1 MLTRAMVSGRG
12 HPRFRTSLRWWI
24 AERTVLGLF
33 CLAFGSLV
41 ALSAA
46 IAVGLTL
53 TLDSPR
59 GLGARMGDVHA
70 LTNLTLH
77 SLRACVGTDNI
88 DPQEGNS
95 AQETLSTLASAVG
108 AIVPATLVGV
118 VFIKMFSVR
127 PFVWRNRVSVSYAHQ
142 ADARNFAEQHVGS
155 DHRIL
160 AVRFYNRME
169 NLAVIDLSARVY
181 LWYLRPSPHDGTPVF
196 YKQQL
201 HVLDQ
206 HGQLAQERTWF
217 IMDRGAP
224 LTVWIP
230 VEAAVPDV
238 PIREIQGTR
247 LDGAHSVRMLVR
259 LTAKAAGLGTEVF
272 GERWFDLDGNDF
284 ELGRFAPVKPDVDA
298 DIRDWEGWPAFDSL
312 LGVGER
318 AGNLPQPV
326 EAVASDRTGRP
337 VTLRKPP
344 RPARARGRFTEGQAL
359 RPPRPRA
366 PGAEL

>member
-1 MLTRAMVSGRG
+1 MLTRAMLSGRG
-12 HPRFRTSLRWWI
+12 HPRFRTSLRWWV
-24 AERTVLGLF
+24 AERSVLGLF
-33 CLAFGSLV
+33 LLAFGSLV

-46 IAVGLTL
+46 IAAGLSLTL
-53 TLDSPR
+53 ESPR
-59 GLGARMGDVHA
+59 PLDARMTDVHQ

-77 SLRACVGTDNI
+77 ALRACVGTDNL
-88 DPQEGNS
+88 DPQDGNS
-95 AQETLSTLASAVG
+95 AQEALSTLASVIG

-127 PFVWRNRVSVSYAHQ
+127 PFVWRDRVSVSYAHQ
-142 ADARNFAEQHVGS
+142 ADARDFAGQHVGS

-196 YKQQL
+196 CKQQL

-206 HGQLAQERTWF
+206 HGRPAQERTWF
-217 IMDRGAP
+217 IMDRGSP

-230 VEAAVPDV
+230 VEAAVPEL
-238 PIREIQGTR
+238 PIGEIQGTL

-272 GERWFDLDGNDF
+272 GERWFDLEGDDF
-284 ELGRFAPVKPDVDA
+284 ELGRFAPIRPDVDA
-298 DIRDWEGWPAFDSL
+298 DIRVWEGWPTFDSL

-318 AGNLPQPV
+318 TTDRPRAGHPGGAGHRQ
-326 EAVASDRTGRP
+326 P
-337 VTLRKPP
+337 VTLRKAARQGRPGGRLTEAPALHPP
-344 RPARARGRFTEGQAL
+344 G
-359 RPPRPRA
+359 PPA
-366 PGAEL
+366 PGTEL